1 MKTIYWHRKFLSR
14 YIISFLTVFMILS
27 LYIVEKNLVVETKGY
42 TQKVEASK
50 TAYEAF
56 RLTQDFFM
64 SKGYLCRNVGDVS
77 CTGLIG
83 LSMSEITTDSGNLY
97 SKRSSVNP
105 NMAAIFVAWLSE
117 LNLKKGDVIALQ
129 ETGSYPALDIAMLSA
144 IKILELKPLIIFSVG
159 ASQFGANRP
168 NFTWLD
174 IYRNLVEKGLFH
186 YDILGQL

>member
-1 MKTIYWHRKFLSR
+1 
-14 YIISFLTVFMILS
+14 
-27 LYIVEKNLVVETKGY
+27 
-42 TQKVEASK
+42 
-50 TAYEAF
+50 
-56 RLTQDFFM
+56 M
-64 SKGYLCRNVGDVS
+64 SKRYLCRNVGDGS

-174 IYRNLVEKGLFH
+174 I
-186 YDILGQL
+186 